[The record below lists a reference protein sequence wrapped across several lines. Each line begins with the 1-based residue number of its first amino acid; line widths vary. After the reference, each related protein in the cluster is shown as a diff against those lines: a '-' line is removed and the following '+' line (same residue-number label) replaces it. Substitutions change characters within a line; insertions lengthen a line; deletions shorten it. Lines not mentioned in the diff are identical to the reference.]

1 MFKFDA
7 SKVEQA
13 RVDQRYKIKDLA
25 KVLDISTVQMSAKL
39 KGRADFKGEEISKL
53 AKLFNIRP
61 GDFFTEKE

>member
-1 MFKFDA
+1 MFVFDA

-13 RVDQRYKIKDLA
+13 RIDQRYKVKDLA
-25 KVLDISTVQMSAKL
+25 KVLSISTVQMSAKL

-53 AKLFNIRP
+53 SRHFNIKP